1 MADAYTDITSA
12 ASLGTNLVKTG
23 YEQLVAFQ
31 LRNEP
36 LFRRVADTRATQL
49 TNPGESVVFNIY
61 QDLADTNTDPS
72 TGISETVNP
81 DAVAVPETDNVTV
94 TLREMGTT
102 VIPTLRLRTL
112 SFSDIDPAV
121 ANIVARNMAS
131 SIDTRVQAVLRTG
144 TQVAYSNAGVPDTSK
159 GSAASTGTASVAA
172 TDKLTAQIVR
182 TLTAKLRGASVIEN
196 MPGNT
201 FTAFVHPDVAYDLRS
216 ETGELAWRY
225 PHNNVAPQNL
235 WLEQVGVFGGVSF
248 IESPRCY
255 SATDG
260 ATSAKVYR
268 SYVLGAQ
275 ALAEVVAIEPHLI
288 IGPVVDPMMRFRP
301 LSWHGLAGWNVY
313 RQEALW
319 RVETSSSIATF

>member
-1 MADAYTDITSA
+1 MANAYTDMTSGT
-12 ASLGTNLVKTG
+12 SLGLNLVKTG
-23 YEQLVAFQ
+23 YETLVGFK
-31 LRNEP
+31 LRSEP
-36 LFRRVADTRATQL
+36 LFRRVADTRATAL

-61 QDLADTNTDPS
+61 NDLADTNTDPA
-72 TGISETVNP
+72 TGISESVNP
-81 DAVAVPETDNVTV
+81 DAVAVPSTDTVTV
-94 TLREMGTT
+94 TLREVGTT

-131 SIDTRVQAVLRTG
+131 SIDTRVQTVLRAG
-144 TQVAYSNAGVPDTSK
+144 TQVAYNTGGTATTS
-159 GSAASTGTASVAA
+159 GSTGAVASGDIVNA
-172 TDKLTAQIVR
+172 KLFR
-182 TLTAKLRGASVIEN
+182 TLVAKLRGDSVIEN

-201 FTAFVHPDVAYDLRS
+201 FGCFLHPDVAFDLRN
-216 ETGELAWRY
+216 ETGELGWRY

-235 WLEQVGVFGGVSF
+235 WLEQVGVFGGVSY

-255 SATDG
+255 KAADG
-260 ATSAKVYR
+260 ATGATVYR
-268 SYVLGAQ
+268 SYVFGAQ

-301 LSWHGLAGWNVY
+301 LSWHGLAGWSVY
-313 RQEALW
+313 RQESLW